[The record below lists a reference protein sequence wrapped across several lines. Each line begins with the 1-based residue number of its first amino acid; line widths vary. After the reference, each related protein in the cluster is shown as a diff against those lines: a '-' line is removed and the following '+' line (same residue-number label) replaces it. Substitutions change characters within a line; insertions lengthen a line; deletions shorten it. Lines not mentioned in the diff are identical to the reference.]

1 MLREAYLKAALPDR
15 HTVLGVPLRPFAIG
29 HQLLLERIGSPFAY
43 CEPAKAEDLFIG
55 LLVCSQS
62 HAEAAETLNSPEL
75 PAIVSGFTKAILRA
89 ASKPPRWWQRR
100 LPVDLAAK
108 LAAFEAYLAAAR
120 AIPEF
125 EWNDDPNSELVTLG
139 SHPLHVLKITL
150 MSKLH
155 FTEEQALNC
164 PYALAH
170 WNHAT
175 LNELTGKLSLIDR
188 QERAQAQAEADA
200 FWEHCQ
206 RGGKPADFA
215 SCQRN

>member
-15 HTVLGVPLRPFAIG
+15 HTVLGVPLQPFSIG
-29 HQLLLERIGSPFAY
+29 HQLLLERLRSPFAFV
-43 CEPAKAEDLFIG
+43 EPAAPEDLFIA

-75 PAIVSGFTKAILRA
+75 PSIVSGFTKAILRA
-89 ASKPPRWWQRR
+89 ATKPLHWWQRR
-100 LPVDLAAK
+100 KPVDLAAK

-125 EWNDDPNSELVTLG
+125 EWNSDPTTELVTLG

-175 LNELTGKLSLIDR
+175 LNEVNGRLSLIDR
-188 QERAQAQAEADA
+188 QERAEAQRDADA

-206 RGGKPADFA
+206 RGGRPEEFA
-215 SCQRN
+215 PCQRN

>member
-15 HTVLGVPLRPFAIG
+15 HTVMGVSLRPFAIG
-29 HQLLLERIGSPFAY
+29 HQLLLERIRSPFAFI
-43 CEPAKAEDLFIG
+43 EPAKPEDLFIA

-62 HAEAAETLNSPEL
+62 HADAAETLNDPEL
-75 PAIVSGFTKAILRA
+75 PAIVSDFTKAILRA
-89 ASKPPRWWQRR
+89 ATRPVRWWQRP
-100 LPVDLAAK
+100 LAVDFAAR
-108 LAAFEAYLAAAR
+108 LAAFEAYLSAAR

-125 EWNDDPNSELVTLG
+125 EWNSDPNSELVTLG

-175 LNELTGKLSLIDR
+175 LNEVNGRLSLVDR
-188 QERAQAQAEADA
+188 QERAEAQADADA
-200 FWEHCQ
+200 FWEHC
-206 RGGKPADFA
+206 RAGKAPQDFA
-215 SCQRN
+215 QCQRN